1 MKQTATVFV
10 LFFASCLLWGAPAAS
25 KKAPPKAASKSSAK
39 KSTTGKTSASKAPAP
54 ARGKAATSRWKAPAK
69 AKGSSTWASRS
80 RRPAPAPRYSVQN
93 HPAPERYREI
103 QQALADKGYYRSE
116 VNGQWGADSVEAM
129 RRFQQDQNLDPNGKL
144 DSLTLIA
151 LGLGPKRTAS
161 AQLPKPITPAQPTN
175 PNLEQ

>member
-10 LFFASCLLWGAPAAS
+10 LFFASWMIWGAQAATKKAPA
-25 KKAPPKAASKSSAK
+25 KAPPKTTAK
-39 KSTTGKTSASKAPAP
+39 KSTTGKTTASKAPAP
-54 ARGKAATSRWKAPAK
+54 ARGKTTSRWKAPAK
-69 AKGSSTWASRS
+69 AKGSSSWASRS
-80 RRPAPAPRYSVQN
+80 RRATPAPRYSVQN

-103 QQALADKGYYRSE
+103 QQALADKGYYKSE

-129 RRFQQDQNLDPNGKL
+129 RRFQQDQNLEPDGKL

-161 AQLPKPITPAQPTN
+161 AQVPKPPTPAQPET

>member
-10 LFFASCLLWGAPAAS
+10 LFFASWMIWGAQAAT
-25 KKAPPKAASKSSAK
+25 KKAPVKAAPKTTAK
-39 KSTTGKTSASKAPAP
+39 KSTTGKTTAGKAPAP
-54 ARGKAATSRWKAPAK
+54 ARKTTSRWKAPAK
-69 AKGSSTWASRS
+69 AKGSSSWASRS
-80 RRPAPAPRYSVQN
+80 RRAPAPRHSVQN

-103 QQALADKGYYRSE
+103 QQALADKGYYKSE
-116 VNGQWGADSVEAM
+116 VTGQWGAESVEAM
-129 RRFQQDQNLDPNGKL
+129 RRFQQDQNLEPDGKL

-161 AQLPKPITPAQPTN
+161 AQVPKPSTPVQPTS